1 MVVDDEPAIGR
12 LLCYQLRDCGYEPTY
27 VPDGLLALQRLER
40 EQPDLILLDV
50 MLPTMNGWEVCRAV
64 RACSQIPVIMLT
76 AKSSDL
82 DVATGLRAGAD
93 DYIAKPFS
101 MIQVQARIEAVLRRA
116 GKAGRE
122 ARVLPPSAAP
132 RPEAPR
138 PTASHAPALPLA
150 APPAANAPTPARP
163 VAAAPGRPAPVPRT
177 ASPAPPARIGL
188 RLREARQAR
197 GLSLHAAERASRL
210 RWDFLQALEQENFD
224 YIPRPQQRVLLT
236 AYAQFLDVDLRD
248 LAQRQRRAHD
258 LVVRHYAAITAAVL
272 LLLVVGL
279 YLL

>member
-1 MVVDDEPAIGR
+1 MATRIMVVDDEPAIGR

-50 MLPTMNGWEVCRAV
+50 MMPTMNGWEVCRAV

-122 ARVLPPSAAP
+122 ARVPPPSAAP
-132 RPEAPR
+132 RPEASR
-138 PTASHAPALPLA
+138 PA
-150 APPAANAPTPARP
+150 APPASR
-163 VAAAPGRPAPVPRT
+163 G
-177 ASPAPPARIGL
+177 PPP
-188 RLREARQAR
+188 
-197 GLSLHAAERASRL
+197 RASASSTLPSGKR
-210 RWDFLQALEQENFD
+210 
-224 YIPRPQQRVLLT
+224 PRRCT
-236 AYAQFLDVDLRD
+236 
-248 LAQRQRRAHD
+248 
-258 LVVRHYAAITAAVL
+258 
-272 LLLVVGL
+272 
-279 YLL
+279 